1 MRPGAPRPEPPWV
14 VTPFDPPALRVTPQ
28 EYRHILRE
36 AALRRQLPP
45 VYRWVPLATSRRP
58 LVARLLACRRAW
70 ARRGWRPYDRSD
82 RFGWGPGD
90 LTGADPTEEEA

>member
-1 MRPGAPRPEPPWV
+1 MRPGAPRQEPPWV
-14 VTPFDPPALRVTPQ
+14 VTLFAPPALRQ
-28 EYRHILRE
+28 
-36 AALRRQLPP
+36 QLPP

-58 LVARLLACRRAW
+58 LAARLLACRRAW

-90 LTGADPTEEEA
+90 LTGVDPTEDEA

>member
-1 MRPGAPRPEPPWV
+1 MRPGAPRQEPPWV
-14 VTPFDPPALRVTPQ
+14 VTLFAPPALRVTAA
-28 EYRHILRE
+28 EYRHILRQ
-36 AALRRQLPP
+36 AALRQQLPP

-58 LVARLLACRRAW
+58 LAARLLACRRAW

-90 LTGADPTEEEA
+90 LTGVDPTEDEA